1 VLVRLFIAVT
11 NTQEKHLK
19 RRKDLFWFMV
29 GWLHEGNGGEMKHHG
44 GEGRIEEI
52 YSLNGSQEAGRN
64 SRKGPESHLQRT
76 HYL

>member
-1 VLVRLFIAVT
+1 
-11 NTQEKHLK
+11 
-19 RRKDLFWFMV
+19 MV